1 MKPYPSIFKLP
12 CEFTAHVFDKLDG
25 SNLRFEW
32 SKKRG
37 WYKYGTRKRMF
48 DESDEVFGEAIPL
61 FHQTL
66 ASPIADIAKKEQW
79 QKVVVFA
86 EFWGKESFAGLH
98 VKDDPKRLTLFDV
111 SPHQQGFLPPVK
123 FRKLFEGVVDTPLYL
138 GKYNWNKNFVDRI
151 REEGLEG
158 ITLEGVIGKGIVKNN
173 LVMAKAKT
181 QVWLDKVKD
190 LYKDDA
196 DSIINS

>member
-1 MKPYPSIFKLP
+1 MKRYPSIFKFP
-12 CEFTAHVFDKLDG
+12 CEFSAHVFDKLDG

-61 FHQTL
+61 FHQIL
-66 ASPIADIAKKEQW
+66 ANPIAKVANKKKW
-79 QKVVVFA
+79 QKIVVFA

-111 SPHQQGFLPPVK
+111 SLHQKGFLPPAE
-123 FRKLFEGVVDTPLYL
+123 FRKLFEGVVDTPFYL
-138 GKYNWNKNFVDRI
+138 GRYNWNKNFIDRI

-158 ITLEGVIGKGIVKNN
+158 ITLEGVIGKGIVKNE

-190 LYKDDA
+190 LYKDNA